1 MNTETTVAV
10 MESQDLELV
19 EREEALCQE
28 VTDIEFQAGA
38 ITIDNED
45 DYKEAGQFGRLL
57 KQRAAEVK
65 DFWKPLKEAAHK
77 AHAEICARE
86 KAMLQPLSNAE
97 KILKQTMGAYISEQ
111 ERIRREAEEAARRA
125 AQAEAERR
133 LQEAIALEAQGKS
146 AAADAAVE
154 EAEIMDEMSNMVS
167 VAAEKPKA
175 EGVTTKKDWEIES
188 IDSSKV
194 PVLVAGVELRPVD
207 TAAVMRLIRSTKGQV
222 HIPGVVYKGSRQ
234 SFISQVSIGGTDNE

>member
-1 MNTETTVAV
+1 MNTGVETTVAV
-10 MESQDLELV
+10 MEPKIVDVS
-19 EREEALCQE
+19 ERELTLSKA
-28 VTDIEFQAGA
+28 VTEIEFQAGA
-38 ITIDNED
+38 ITIDSEK
-45 DYKEAGQFGRLL
+45 DYEEAAVFGRLL
-57 KQRAAEVK
+57 KQWTADVK
-65 DFWKPLKEAAHK
+65 GFWKPIKDAAHK
-77 AHAEICARE
+77 AHAEVCSKE
-86 KAMLQPLSNAE
+86 KAMLQPLVNAE
-97 KILKQTMGAYISEQ
+97 KILKQTMGAYVTEQ

-133 LQEAIALEAQGKS
+133 LQEAIALEAQGKTS
-146 AAADAAVE
+146 AADAAVE

-222 HIPGVVYKGSRQ
+222 HIPGVVYKEVAKVA
-234 SFISQVSIGGTDNE
+234 FCK

>member
-57 KQRAAEVK
+57 KQRTAEVK

-146 AAADAAVE
+146 DAADAAVE

-194 PVLVAGVELRPVD
+194 PVLFAGVELRPVD
-207 TAAVMRLIRSTKGQV
+207 TSAVMRLIRSTKGQV
-222 HIPGVVYKGSRQ
+222 HIPGVVYKEVAKVAFRK
-234 SFISQVSIGGTDNE
+234 

>member
-38 ITIDNED
+38 ITIDAED
-45 DYKEAGQFGRLL
+45 DYKEAAQFGRLL
-57 KQRAAEVK
+57 KQRTAEVK

-125 AQAEAERR
+125 AQAEVERR
-133 LQEAIALEAQGKS
+133 LQEAIALEAQGKTS
-146 AAADAAVE
+146 DADAAVE
-154 EAEIMDEMSNMVS
+154 EAEIMDEMSNVVS
-167 VAAEKPKA
+167 VAADKPKA
-175 EGVTTKKDWEIES
+175 EGVATKKDWEIES

-207 TAAVMRLIRSTKGQV
+207 TSAIMRLIRSTKGQV
-222 HIPGVVYKGSRQ
+222 HIPGVVYKEVAKVAFRK
-234 SFISQVSIGGTDNE
+234 

>member
-38 ITIDNED
+38 ITIDTED
-45 DYKEAGQFGRLL
+45 DYKEAAQFGGLL
-57 KQRAAEVK
+57 KQRTAEVK

-125 AQAEAERR
+125 AQAEVERR
-133 LQEAIALEAQGKS
+133 LQEAIALEAQGKTS
-146 AAADAAVE
+146 AADAAVE
-154 EAEIMDEMSNMVS
+154 EAEIMDEMSNVVS

-175 EGVTTKKDWEIES
+175 EGVATKKDWEIES

-194 PVLVAGVELRPVD
+194 PVLIAGVELRPVD
-207 TAAVMRLIRSTKGQV
+207 TSAVMRLIRSTKGQV
-222 HIPGVVYKGSRQ
+222 HIPGVVYKEVAKVA
-234 SFISQVSIGGTDNE
+234 FCK

>member
-57 KQRAAEVK
+57 KQRTAEVK

-167 VAAEKPKA
+167 VVAEKPKA

-188 IDSSKV
+188 IDSTKV

-207 TAAVMRLIRSTKGQV
+207 TSAVMRLIRSTKGQV
-222 HIPGVVYKGSRQ
+222 HIPGVVYKEVAKVAFRK
-234 SFISQVSIGGTDNE
+234 